1 MTTKKK
7 SPAPARRRNAGR
19 RLRANPG
26 PSATVRVL
34 STGIGNPAPRYISC
48 TLCGFES
55 KALRDEDVQSE
66 VAKHGRGICG

>member
-7 SPAPARRRNAGR
+7 SPAPTRRRKSAAPRTG
-19 RLRANPG
+19 PG

-34 STGIGNPAPRYISC
+34 ATGDGSGSRYISC
-48 TLCGFES
+48 NLCGFES

-66 VAKHGRGICG
+66 VAKHGRGICAK